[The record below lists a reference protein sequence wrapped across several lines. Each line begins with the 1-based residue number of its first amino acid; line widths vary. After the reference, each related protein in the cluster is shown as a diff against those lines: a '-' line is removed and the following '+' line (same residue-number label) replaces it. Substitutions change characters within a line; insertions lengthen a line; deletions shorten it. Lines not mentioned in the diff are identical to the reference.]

1 MNDRASKDPPSFKKL
16 VDTMRV
22 RIVYPMLTGE
32 LTIRFRMG
40 GPNGTV
46 FWEEINA
53 GTGLHRGPE
62 GLLRIKAEL

>member
-1 MNDRASKDPPSFKKL
+1 MSSKNSKDPPSFKKL
-16 VDTMRV
+16 VDTMREK
-22 RIVYPMLTGE
+22 IVYPMLTGE

-53 GTGLHRGPE
+53 GTGLHKGPE
-62 GLLRIKAEL
+62 GLLRIKTEL